1 MVIAT
6 VTSAFIRSNTI
17 LTLIT
22 KYKKASQ
29 NAFVDD
35 TFVIYNIAI
44 LFILFCACGATNFL
58 KTKDQHFSCLSFV
71 LVLIPDHP

>member
-6 VTSAFIRSNTI
+6 VTSAFIRCYTI

-29 NAFVDD
+29 NTFVDD
-35 TFVIYNIAI
+35 TFVIFFNIA
-44 LFILFCACGATNFL
+44 ILFCACGATIFH
-58 KTKDQHFSCLSFV
+58 KIKGPTFFMS
-71 LVLIPDHP
+71 